1 MPPAD
6 ATATDTR
13 DRQEPHPVSS
23 ASATQATP
31 TPAGPVTTTYAKALS
46 SALRLALTEDPRV
59 FLAGEDIGIYGG
71 AFGVTDGLFQQFGG
85 ERVRDTP
92 ISEDA
97 IVGMAV
103 GAAITGTRPIV
114 EMQFSDF
121 VVNAMDPLVNQA
133 AKLHFMYGGNVE
145 VPMVLR
151 LPGGGGT
158 GAAAQ
163 HSQSLEAWFAHVPG
177 LKVVAPST
185 VQDVHDLLLASLL
198 DPDPVVF
205 VEHKLLYKHEGSY
218 HPRARIA
225 DTPAR
230 LGQAKVVRDGDAL
243 TVVSYSLGVVK
254 ALEAA
259 AQLAEEGIEAQVI
272 DLVSLRPLDTETV
285 IDAVCGTG
293 RLLVTHEATTAYGA
307 GAEVVASVVGSR
319 AFDHLLAPVVRV
331 GGRDNPMPYAP
342 QLEAATIPQVDDL
355 VAAMRALAQEEL

>member
-1 MPPAD
+1 MRPVD
-6 ATATDTR
+6 VTDTDAAPTSEDDVTER
-13 DRQEPHPVSS
+13 
-23 ASATQATP
+23 ASTE
-31 TPAGPVTTTYAKALS
+31 TYANALRG
-46 SALRLALTEDPRV
+46 AMRLALSEDDRV

-71 AFGVTDGLFQQFGG
+71 AFGVTDGLLKEFGH

-133 AKLHFMYGGNVE
+133 AKLHFMYGGNVQ

-185 VQDVHDLLLASLL
+185 PQDAHDLLLASLL
-198 DPDPVVF
+198 DPNPVVF
-205 VEHKLLYKHEGSY
+205 VEHKLLYKREGTLTPRERIA
-218 HPRARIA
+218 HTPAELGRAR
-225 DTPAR
+225 
-230 LGQAKVVRDGDAL
+230 VVRRGSDL
-243 TVVSYSLGVVK
+243 TVVSYSLSLLK

-259 AQLAEEGIEAQVI
+259 ELVASEGIEAEVI
-272 DLVSLRPLDTETV
+272 DLVSLRPLDMETV
-285 IDAVCGTG
+285 IGSVIGSG
-293 RLLVTHEATTAYGA
+293 KLLVTHEATTAYGA
-307 GAEVVASVVGSR
+307 GAEIAAAVAGSP
-319 AFDHLLAPVVRV
+319 AFDHLLAPIVRV
-331 GGRDNPMPYAP
+331 GGRDTPMPYAP
-342 QLEAATIPQVDDL
+342 RLEAATIPQVEDL
-355 VAAMRALAQEEL
+355 VTAMRSLAAQEI

>member
-1 MPPAD
+1 MPA
-6 ATATDTR
+6 A
-13 DRQEPHPVSS
+13 E
-23 ASATQATP
+23 
-31 TPAGPVTTTYAKALS
+31 TTTYAKALS
-46 SALRLALTEDPRV
+46 AAMRTALQEDERV

-71 AFGVTDGLFQQFGG
+71 AFGVTDGLLQEFGE

-151 LPGGGGT
+151 LPGGAGT

-177 LKVVAPST
+177 LKVVAPAT
-185 VQDVHDLLLASLL
+185 VQDAHDLLLAALL
-198 DPDPVVF
+198 DPNPVVF
-205 VEHKLLYKHEGSY
+205 VEHKLLYKAQGPLVARERSTQAPSGIGTAAVAREGE
-218 HPRARIA
+218 H
-225 DTPAR
+225 
-230 LGQAKVVRDGDAL
+230 L
-243 TVVSYSLGVVK
+243 TVVSYSLGTSK

-259 AQLAEEGIEAQVI
+259 EELVGEGISAEVV
-272 DLVSLRPLDTETV
+272 DLRSLRPLDTETV
-285 IDAVCGTG
+285 IESVYKTG
-293 RLLVTHEATTAYGA
+293 KLLVTHEAPRAVGI
-307 GAEVVASVVGSR
+307 GAEVVAAVAGSR
-319 AFDHLLAPVVRV
+319 AFDRLLAPIVRV
-331 GGRDNPMPYAP
+331 CGRENPMPYAP
-342 QLEAATIPQVDDL
+342 ALEAATIPQTDDL
-355 VAAMRALAQEEL
+355 VKAMRSLAAEEI

>member
-1 MPPAD
+1 MRWKDPRMPPTD
-6 ATATDTR
+6 AAATDVT
-13 DRQEPHPVSS
+13 DD
-23 ASATQATP
+23 ADTAAT
-31 TPAGPVTTTYAKALS
+31 TTTYAKAIN
-46 SALRLALTEDPRV
+46 AAMRLILAEDERA

-71 AFGVTDGLFQQFGG
+71 AFGVTEGLVKEFGE

-103 GAAITGTRPIV
+103 GAAITGTRPLV

-177 LKVVAPST
+177 LKVFAPAT
-185 VQDVHDLLLASLL
+185 TQDAHDLLLTAFL
-198 DPDPVVF
+198 DPDPVVV
-205 VEHKLLYKHEGSY
+205 VEHKLLYKEEGEL
-218 HPRARIA
+218 HARERIEDA
-225 DTPAR
+225 PER
-230 LGQAKVVRDGDAL
+230 QVGAKVVRDGSDL
-243 TVVSYSLGVVK
+243 TVVSYSIGLQR
-254 ALEAA
+254 ALAA
-259 AQLAEEGIEAQVI
+259 AENAAADGIEAEVI
-272 DLVSLRPLDTETV
+272 DLRSLKPLDLDPV
-285 IDAVCGTG
+285 IDSVSRTG
-293 RLLVTHEATTAYGA
+293 KLLVTHEAPLILGV
-307 GAEVVASVVGSR
+307 GAEIAAAVAGSR
-319 AFDHLLAPVVRV
+319 AFDQLLAPIYRV

-342 QLEAATIPQVDDL
+342 ALEKATIPQVEDIEEA
-355 VAAMRALAQEEL
+355 VRALAAEDV